1 MDSILMRLKQLTPAE
16 LRQEILNAGLNYGPI
31 TLTTR
36 SIFEKKLAQA
46 LLEHQGGG
54 EAVRLPELIDY
65 SVKPDDDKTL
75 HSHSSGVSDCSSA
88 PYSDQSHPSRVVS
101 ADNDGHFGYNV
112 GPNPPDEA
120 SLSKDVDVSDLQNSA
135 EQMLGGSAA
144 SPSLYYG
151 VCPVWD
157 DILSRNDKVHVYV
170 DKKEA
175 LQAVKLMKGSRFKAF
190 TNREDAE
197 KFARG
202 IYDYFPSPSKSAAC
216 VSPLKA
222 NVMYNRDGTSSLEV
236 ESTNRER
243 ANSFKSPRSQD
254 LTSKL
259 RKAVEKGDKA
269 IFLDLVWSNPRY
281 LIGSGDNP
289 TVLQEGCRYNAMHVV
304 AKENQPQICQL
315 LLDTLENPEFMLL
328 MYPDDNEVMLQ
339 KRIKYIVDLYL
350 NTPDKMGFDTPLHF
364 ACKFGHAEV
373 VNVLCSHPDISKFA
387 KNKCG
392 QTPVEVICERS
403 KNKSEELKEK
413 IREFLQD
420 RYYVPLLRDIDNS
433 CPPII
438 GSPWSPDQ
446 SSEQHC
452 TSLSRHTGNP
462 KDPVME
468 VRAFAGPMPP
478 SKAEEFRRV
487 WKTPSRERANEFK
500 KADAERGY
508 ERVGRDLAHE
518 MGHPWAEYWE
528 FLGCFID
535 LAAPEGIRKIEDYL
549 SKKAE
554 QEGGDIYIC
563 NRFRSPPPS
572 GKTNK
577 YCSSIS
583 GSLLDD
589 DLSLEELKNRQ
600 NAALKVSMSV
610 VSSGTSPGTIE
621 GNGCHILPVQHS
633 TDIIDSTNNL
643 SKLDMA
649 ISPNLNGVCSPVG
662 TENPG
667 GQCSRSF
674 TMSGSKDIL
683 SPVSNLM
690 AEFEK
695 LSLYDDEERNLLSEM
710 NEVTGELMG
719 SNVSG
724 LVAHEKSSMNDQ
736 DIQWSKSDLIESEG
750 VTEKETRKENPL
762 LTPDQ
767 KQSVI
772 EDSGEISDLLSLCT
786 SKVATLQL
794 KNQRNYAHSSSQA
807 CRTVTSTLE
816 REFSVNPSTQES
828 SASQDKLNSQTT
840 MHLENITGRSP
851 EDQQQFLPKHT
862 PGSLRRGSSKGI
874 FLVGDGPTKLDS
886 DVLAALNGVDID
898 PLMFPCLSQWKNRMQ
913 FYSPS
918 EMQSWP
924 SPAILK
930 GRPKMQSIAQSSPCS
945 PGFSIHGRSSPLCH
959 SPGKFGSFPYS
970 EFGSPGRYSPAYASH
985 IQVLRLLHL
994 TESSEF

>member
-54 EAVRLPELIDY
+54 ESLKLPELTNY
-65 SVKPDDDKTL
+65 SAKPDDDKSL
-75 HSHSSGVSDCSSA
+75 CSHSSHVSAYSSA
-88 PYSDQSHPSRVVS
+88 YSDQSHPSRVVS
-101 ADNDGHFGYNV
+101 ANNDGHFGCDV

-135 EQMLGGSAA
+135 EQMLGGSTA

-157 DILSRNDKVHVYV
+157 DILSRNDKVHVYL

-202 IYDYFPSPSKSAAC
+202 ICDYFPSPSKSAAC

-222 NVMYNRDGTSSLEV
+222 NMMYSRDGTSSLEV

-373 VNVLCSHPDISKFA
+373 VNVLCSHPDISKVS

-392 QTPVEVICERS
+392 QTPMEVICERS

-413 IREFLQD
+413 IREYLQD
-420 RYYVPLLRDIDNS
+420 RYYVPLLRDTDNS
-433 CPPII
+433 CPPVI

-446 SSEQHC
+446 SSDQHC

-487 WKTPSRERANEFK
+487 WKTPSRERASEFK

-535 LAAPEGIRKIEDYL
+535 LAAPEGIQKIEDYL

-563 NRFRSPPPS
+563 NRFRSPPPI

-583 GSLLDD
+583 GTFLDD

-610 VSSGTSPGTIE
+610 VKSGTSSGAIE
-621 GNGCHILPVQHS
+621 GNGCHILPVQRS

-643 SKLDMA
+643 NKPDMA
-649 ISPNLNGVCSPVG
+649 ISANLNGVCSPVG
-662 TENPG
+662 TENPR

-695 LSLYDDEERNLLSEM
+695 LSLYDDEERNLLSAM
-710 NEVTGELMG
+710 NEVTGEFMG

-724 LVAHEKSSMNDQ
+724 LVAQEKNSVYDQ
-736 DIQWSKSDLIESEG
+736 DVHCSKSDLIESDG
-750 VTEKETRKENPL
+750 VTEKETKNENLL
-762 LTPDQ
+762 LTPDP

-772 EDSGEISDLLSLCT
+772 EDGEISDLLSICT

-794 KNQRNYAHSSSQA
+794 KNQKNYAHSGSQA
-807 CRTVTSTLE
+807 YRTESSPTLE
-816 REFSVNPSTQES
+816 REVFVHSSTQES
-828 SASQDKLNSQTT
+828 SGSQDQLNSRTT

-851 EDQQQFLPKHT
+851 EDMQHLLPKHT

-898 PLMFPCLSQWKNRMQ
+898 PQMFPCLSQWKSRMQ

-918 EMQSWP
+918 EMQRWVLKAKKTSHTELEEDLITLAKPCYTKRETKNAVHCPEFSMQPWSLHSWE
-924 SPAILK
+924 I
-930 GRPKMQSIAQSSPCS
+930 
-945 PGFSIHGRSSPLCH
+945 
-959 SPGKFGSFPYS
+959 
-970 EFGSPGRYSPAYASH
+970 
-985 IQVLRLLHL
+985 
-994 TESSEF
+994 